1 MRRVLVTGGGSGIG
15 RALARAFADAGDHV
29 TIAGRRMEALQ
40 ETDAGRG
47 MDCRTAD
54 VTDEAQVAA
63 LFENPFQIV
72 IANAGGAGSAKLENV
87 TLADWQQTL
96 AVNLTGTFLTFR
108 AALAGMGQ
116 GGRLIAMASTASL
129 RGGAGLAPYCAA
141 KHAVLGL
148 VRSVALEVA
157 RRGITCNAICPGFV
171 DTPLADQAAAG
182 LTARLGIDMD
192 EAKRKL
198 AANNPTGR
206 LIDPAEVVAVA
217 LFLASPAAA
226 QVNGHALSVSGGE
239 I

>member
-129 RGGAGLAPYCAA
+129 RGGAGLAPIARPNMPCWASCA
-141 KHAVLGL
+141 
-148 VRSVALEVA
+148 RSPL
-157 RRGITCNAICPGFV
+157 RWPG
-171 DTPLADQAAAG
+171 A
-182 LTARLGIDMD
+182 
-192 EAKRKL
+192 
-198 AANNPTGR
+198 
-206 LIDPAEVVAVA
+206 
-217 LFLASPAAA
+217 ASPAMPSAP
-226 QVNGHALSVSGGE
+226 VSWTPRWP
-239 I
+239 IRRRRA